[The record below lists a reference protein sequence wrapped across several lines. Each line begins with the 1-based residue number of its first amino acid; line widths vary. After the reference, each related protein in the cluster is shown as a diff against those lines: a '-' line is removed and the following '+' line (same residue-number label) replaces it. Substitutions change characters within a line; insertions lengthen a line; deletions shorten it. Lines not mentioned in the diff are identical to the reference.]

1 MLLGLAYYL
10 SARLSLQ
17 LALVNE
23 VVTPIW
29 PPTGIALVALLGF
42 GRRVWPAVTVSALLV
57 NLPINDS
64 PGTAAVIAVG
74 NTLAPLLAASLLRA
88 VGFRPELDRLR
99 DALALVVLGALMAMT
114 VSATLGTA
122 ALWLSDATPSHGLAA
137 TWSVWWAGDATGIL
151 VFAPLLLSLR
161 RPRFENWHR
170 GTEAAL
176 LLVALAVVGYLAFGS
191 ELPIAYVAFP
201 LLIWAAVRFG
211 QMGASV
217 ATLVVVAMAVE
228 AAIDEAGLFALGTL
242 LERMLTLQSYNAVA
256 ALTSFVLA
264 AAITER
270 AKAQERQLNEAQA
283 LAHILQRSLLPE
295 RLPEIPGVALAGRYL
310 PGAAGLEVGGDW
322 YDVFPLAG
330 GRVGLTIG
338 DLVGRGLEA
347 AAAMGQLRTALR
359 AYAREAGSPA
369 AVVEQLSGLVQELH
383 GPLQMATLVYAV
395 LDPETGRLCYASAGH
410 PPALLAGPGGEVRY
424 LEEGRSPP
432 LGVSGG
438 RPQEAVVMLEPG
450 STLLLYTDGLVERR
464 GDSIEAGMEALREAV
479 AGPPGDLDSLCDQR
493 ILEALRPGAPADDVA
508 LLALRLLPLA
518 GDRLDLSFPA
528 EAGVLASVRRT
539 MRQWLN
545 GQGATPDEVH
555 DLVLACDEAATNVLE
570 HAYGPGGG
578 LLEVEATRNQ
588 QRVSVTVRDR
598 GQWRSPREGERGRGF
613 LLMHSLV
620 DAVEVMPS
628 PSGTE
633 VRLHRALG
641 RELEVGPAPLAP
653 SAPGSP
659 PAVDRVEVVS
669 VEGDIDL
676 ANIGQLENR
685 LVNAVDNEA
694 LGLVVDLS
702 GVRHLDSAG
711 VRLLFQLAAR
721 LEQRRQRLGVV
732 VPEGSPVRRV
742 LVLARLDTRV
752 PLTATIQTAVAQVR
766 SGASQPS
773 TTL

>member
-1 MLLGLAYYL
+1 VLLGLAYYL
-10 SARLSLQ
+10 TARLSLR

-42 GRRVWPAVTVSALLV
+42 GRRVWPAITVAALLV

-64 PGTAAVIAVG
+64 LGAAAVIAVG
-74 NTLAPLLAASLLRA
+74 NTLAPLLAVSLLRA
-88 VGFRPELDRLR
+88 AGFRPELDRLR
-99 DALALVVLGALMAMT
+99 DALALVVLGALLAMT

-122 ALWLSDATPSHGLAA
+122 ALWLSSATPPHGLPA

-161 RPRFENWHR
+161 RPRFESWRR
-170 GTEAAL
+170 GAEAAL
-176 LLVALAVVGYLAFGS
+176 LLVALVPVAYAAFWSDLPKAYL
-191 ELPIAYVAFP
+191 VFP

-228 AAIDEAGLFALGTL
+228 AAIDEAGLFARGTL

-264 AAITER
+264 AAMTER
-270 AKAQERQLNEAQA
+270 TKAQQRQLSEAQA
-283 LAHILQRSLLPE
+283 LAHVLQRSLLPE

-338 DLVGRGLEA
+338 DVVGRGLGA
-347 AAAMGQLRTALR
+347 AVAMGQLRTALR
-359 AYAREAGSPA
+359 AYAREATSPA
-369 AVVEQLSGLVQELH
+369 AVVERLSGLVQELD
-383 GPLQMATLVYAV
+383 GPQMATLVYAV
-395 LDPETGRLCYASAGH
+395 LEPETGRLCFASAGH
-410 PPALLAGPGGEVRY
+410 PPALLVGPGGAVRY

-432 LGVSGG
+432 LGVSGA
-438 RPQEAVVMLEPG
+438 RPQEAVVVLEPG
-450 STLLLYTDGLVERR
+450 STLLLYTDGLVEKR

-479 AGPPGDLDSLCDQR
+479 AGPPGDLDSLCDDR
-493 ILEALRPGAPADDVA
+493 ILEALRPGAQADDVA
-508 LLALRLLPLA
+508 LLALRLLPVA
-518 GDRLDLSFPA
+518 DDRLDLSFPA
-528 EAGVLASVRRT
+528 EARVLASVRRT

-545 GQGATPDEVH
+545 GQGASPDEVH
-555 DLVLACDEAATNVLE
+555 DLVLACNEAATNVLE

-578 LLEVEATRNQ
+578 LLEVEATRDD

-598 GQWRSPREGERGRGF
+598 GQWRSAREGEQGRGF

-620 DAVEVMPS
+620 DAVEVLPG
-628 PSGTE
+628 PAGTE
-633 VRLHRALG
+633 IRLHRALG
-641 RELEVGPAPLAP
+641 RELEVGPAPP
-653 SAPGSP
+653 PPAPGSP

-676 ANIGQLENR
+676 SNTGQLEGR
-685 LVNAVDNEA
+685 LVNAVGNEA

-732 VPEGSPVRRV
+732 VPERSPVRRV
-742 LVLARLDTRV
+742 LLLAQLDTRV
-752 PLTATIQTAVAQVR
+752 PLTATIEAAVAQVR
-766 SGASQPS
+766 SGVSQPS
-773 TTL
+773 ITL